1 MVKDP
6 KNPTL
11 DEEHIKGLA
20 DRLRGAS
27 NQKHAGH
34 SEAAR
39 KVLRGVRDELNGILQ
54 GWEKGKDS
62 RVSQSHRASSFTTLA
77 R

>member
-1 MVKDP
+1 MTKDP
-6 KNPTL
+6 KDPTL
-11 DEEHIKGLA
+11 NEEHIKGFA

-39 KVLRGVRDELNGILQ
+39 KVLKGVRDELSGILE
-54 GWEKGKDS
+54 GWEKAK
-62 RVSQSHRASSFTTLA
+62 A
-77 R
+77 